1 MNPLVDEIARRVG
14 GVLDVPTADVRE
26 LMTTPPD
33 DSMGDYALPCFA
45 LAQRLRR
52 SPAEIAQE
60 LAEAIVGDPIRDAQ
74 AAGPYLNVTVDRGE
88 LMSHVLG
95 RVLQEGERF
104 GGSDEGADQTIVI
117 DYSSPN
123 IARPFSVGHLRSTVL
138 GHTLKLIHRHLG
150 YDVVGVNYLG
160 DWGKQFGALIAA
172 YKRWGSREQ
181 VEADRV
187 YELFRLYV
195 DFHEEAETTPELE
208 DEARHWFQKLEAG
221 DAEATDLWEWFV
233 AESLEAFRTYY
244 DMLGIE
250 FEEIRG
256 ESAYRDQASPLIERL
271 MEEGIAQESEGAI
284 VIPLEADEADADAD
298 RPPLMLRKR
307 DGATVYATRDLCAAI
322 YHQQQYEFDWK
333 LYVVDAGQSLHFQ
346 QFFEALTKMGY
357 DWAERLVHVAFG
369 VVLFEDQRMS
379 TRKGRVVFFEDVAQ
393 QAIDRT
399 REIIENVAKIA
410 DLPQAE
416 REQIAHDVG
425 VSAVI
430 YATISRSRT
439 HDINF
444 RWEDVVNFE
453 GKSGPYIQYT
463 HARMAGV
470 LRKADRQVPEAPAYA
485 RLTERSE
492 VALAKWIEQFPDK
505 VRHAAET
512 YDPFTVAAYL
522 GDLAAVVNKFYDT
535 CRVLGEDAELEGARL
550 ALVQSAQTVLA
561 TGLGLIG
568 MSAPERM

>member
-14 GVLDVPTADVRE
+14 RVLDVPAEDVRA
-26 LMTTPPD
+26 LIATPPD
-33 DSMGDYALPCFA
+33 ETLGDYALPCFA
-45 LAQRLRR
+45 LAQQLKR
-52 SPAEIAQE
+52 SPADMAQQ
-60 LAEAIVGDPIRDAQ
+60 LADGIVGDSILDAQ
-74 AAGPYLNVTVDRGE
+74 AAGPYLNVTVDRAE
-88 LMSHVLG
+88 LMRHIVGEVLS
-95 RVLQEGERF
+95 EGARY
-104 GGSDEGADQTIVI
+104 GGGDEGSGRTIVI

-138 GHTLKLIHRHLG
+138 GHTLKLIYRHLG

-172 YKRWGSREQ
+172 YKRWGSREK
-181 VEADRV
+181 VEQDRV

-195 DFHEEAETTPELE
+195 TFHDEAEAQPELE
-208 DEARHWFQKLEAG
+208 DEAREWFQKLESG
-221 DAEATDLWEWFV
+221 DPEATELWEWFV
-233 AESLEAFRTYY
+233 SESLQAFRKYY

-256 ESAYRDQASPLIERL
+256 ESAYRDQTRPLIDRL
-271 MEEGIAQESEGAI
+271 LDEGIARESEGAI
-284 VIPLEADEADADAD
+284 VIPLDEDDD
-298 RPPLMLRKR
+298 SDQPPLMLRKR

-322 YHQQQYEFDWK
+322 SHQAQYDFDWK

-346 QFFEALTKMGY
+346 QFFQALAEMGY
-357 DWAERLVHVAFG
+357 DWAQRLVHVAFG

-399 REIIENVAKIA
+399 REIIDDVAKIA
-410 DLPQAE
+410 DLPDDE
-416 REQIAHDVG
+416 RAQIAQDVG

-444 RWEDVVNFE
+444 RWEDVLNFE
-453 GKSGPYIQYT
+453 GKSGPYVQYT

-470 LRKADRQVPEAPAYA
+470 LRKAERDVPDEPAYA
-485 RLTERSE
+485 LLTDPRE
-492 VALAKWIEQFPDK
+492 VALAKWLEQFPDK
-505 VRHAAET
+505 VRHAAEA
-512 YDPFTVAAYL
+512 YDPFTVAEYL
-522 GDLAAVVNKFYDT
+522 GDLASVANKFYDT
-535 CRVLGEDAELEGARL
+535 CRVIGEEAELEGARL
-550 ALVQSAQTVLA
+550 ALVQSAKTVLA

-568 MSAPERM
+568 MNAPERM

>member
-1 MNPLVDEIARRVG
+1 MNPLVDEIAHRVG
-14 GVLDVPTADVRE
+14 GVLDVAPDDVRA
-26 LMTTPPD
+26 LITTPPD
-33 DSMGDYALPCFA
+33 PSMGDYALPCFA
-45 LAQRLRR
+45 LAQRLKR
-52 SPAEIAQE
+52 SPAEIARE
-60 LAEAIVGDPIRDAQ
+60 LAEAIVDAPIQEAQ

-88 LMSHVLG
+88 LMRHIVGQVLA
-95 RVLQEGERF
+95 EGERY
-104 GGSDEGADQTIVI
+104 GGADDGTGQTIVI

-138 GHTLKLIHRHLG
+138 GHTLKLIYRHLG
-150 YDVVGVNYLG
+150 YHVVGVNYLG

-172 YKRWGSREQ
+172 YKRWGSRAKVEQ
-181 VEADRV
+181 DRV

-195 DFHEEAETTPELE
+195 TFHDEAEDQPELE
-208 DEARHWFQKLEAG
+208 DEARQWFQKLESG
-221 DAEATDLWEWFV
+221 DPEATELWEWFV
-233 AESLEAFRTYY
+233 SESLQAFRKYY

-256 ESAYRDQASPLIERL
+256 ESAYRDQTRPLIERL
-271 MEEGIAQESEGAI
+271 LNEGIARESEGAI
-284 VIPLEADEADADAD
+284 VVPLDTDEADESEQ
-298 RPPLMLRKR
+298 PPLMLRKR

-322 YHQQQYEFDWK
+322 YHRQQYDFDWK

-346 QFFEALTKMGY
+346 QFFQALAKMGY
-357 DWAERLVHVAFG
+357 EWAERLVHVAFG

-399 REIIENVAKIA
+399 REIIEDVAKIA
-410 DLPQAE
+410 DLPEAD
-416 REQIAHDVG
+416 REQIAQEVG

-444 RWEDVVNFE
+444 RWADVLNFD

-463 HARMAGV
+463 HARLAGV
-470 LRKADRQVPEAPAYA
+470 IRKAERDVPDDPAYA
-485 RLTERSE
+485 QLTEPNE
-492 VALAKWIEQFPDK
+492 VAMAKWLEQFPDK

-512 YDPFTVAAYL
+512 YDSFAVAEYL
-522 GDLAAVVNKFYDT
+522 GDLAAVANKFYDS
-535 CRVLGEDAELEGARL
+535 CRVIGEDPELEGARL
-550 ALVQSAQTVLA
+550 ALVESAKTVLK